1 MERSGRCWPIGVAGL
16 VFALVL
22 GPEAQAASGK
32 GSGGGGDLL
41 FLVTEKTERAG
52 ADRPEADYWWS
63 NPSEPQWTGTD
74 RALQESLA
82 EADIETLEPAG
93 NVRISRI
100 YRTPDLSLDN
110 AASLASILDARRI
123 VVGEV
128 VYRPID
134 GEVLPD
140 SRGMQVDGELRVVD
154 VASSDPTVIR
164 TLDVERS
171 VFASADAGEGKG
183 AGAAG
188 PGGLRERAER
198 RFASAVSGL
207 LERTV
212 AAAAGAIGVDSSER
226 LLAFR
231 DLRYGR
237 ALKLVREFLGDLDTV
252 SATRV
257 RWGAEGRIALE
268 LNPGTRDA
276 RKEVDYAAR
285 TLVEH
290 DFEQMSIGR
299 PREGGSKEGRVE
311 LTVNLS
317 KNFEPTR
324 RRDEDRRND
333 E

>member
-1 MERSGRCWPIGVAGL
+1 MDRRSRFWPIVVVGL
-16 VFALVL
+16 VLAVALV
-22 GPEAQAASGK
+22 PEARAASGD

-41 FLVTEKTERAG
+41 FLVTEKTERG
-52 ADRPEADYWWS
+52 DRDRPEVGYWWS
-63 NPSEPQWTGTD
+63 NPGEPQWTGTD
-74 RALQESLA
+74 RALREALG
-82 EADIETLEPAG
+82 EADIDSLEPG
-93 NVRISRI
+93 GDVRISRI

-128 VYRPID
+128 VYRPVD
-134 GEVLPD
+134 GEVLPGHH
-140 SRGMQVDGELRVVD
+140 GMQVDGELRVVD
-154 VASSDPTVIR
+154 VASSEPSVIR
-164 TLDVERS
+164 TLNVERS
-171 VFASADAGEGKG
+171 VFAAADGQGSG
-183 AGAAG
+183 ADGAS
-188 PGGLRERAER
+188 GLREQAER

-212 AAAAGAIGVDSSER
+212 AAAAGEIGVDAAEP
-226 LLAFR
+226 LIAFR

-237 ALKLVREFLGDLDTV
+237 ALKIVREFLANLDTV
-252 SATRV
+252 SATRI

-276 RKEVDYAAR
+276 RKDVDYAAR

-290 DFEQMSIGR
+290 NFEQMSIGR
-299 PREGGSKEGRVE
+299 PQQGGSRDGRLE

-324 RRDEDRRND
+324 RRDEDRRTN